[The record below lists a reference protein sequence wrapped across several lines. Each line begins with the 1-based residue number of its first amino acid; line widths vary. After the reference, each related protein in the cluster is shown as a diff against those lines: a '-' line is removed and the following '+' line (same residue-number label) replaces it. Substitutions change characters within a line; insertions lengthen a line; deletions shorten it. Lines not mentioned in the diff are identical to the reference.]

1 MPNKSTAIYQSK
13 RIASNGSNWFDYQ
26 LCFNFRM
33 ETHGEPGKIQLSS
46 ATKAILDL
54 TESGKYNIYPRGQID
69 IKVWIIWKTKIL
81 KIAWIK

>member
-1 MPNKSTAIYQSK
+1 MDGI
-13 RIASNGSNWFDYQ
+13 DYQ
-26 LCFNFRM
+26 FCFNFRM

-69 IKVWIIWKTKIL
+69 IKVLNSNFKNKN
-81 KIAWIK
+81 A

>member
-1 MPNKSTAIYQSK
+1 MRLPLFQMPNKFTAIYQSK
-13 RIASNGSNWFDYQ
+13 KNQPVVDRLLPRLDYQ

-69 IKVWIIWKTKIL
+69 IKV
-81 KIAWIK
+81 

>member
-1 MPNKSTAIYQSK
+1 MD
-13 RIASNGSNWFDYQ
+13 RIDDQF
-26 LCFNFRM
+26 CFNFRM

-69 IKVWIIWKTKIL
+69 IKV
-81 KIAWIK
+81 

>member
-1 MPNKSTAIYQSK
+1 
-13 RIASNGSNWFDYQ
+13 
-26 LCFNFRM
+26 M

-69 IKVWIIWKTKIL
+69 IKVWIVILKTKIL
-81 KIAWIK
+81 KIASIE

>member
-1 MPNKSTAIYQSK
+1 MDRLLP
-13 RIASNGSNWFDYQ
+13 RLDYQ

-69 IKVWIIWKTKIL
+69 IKV
-81 KIAWIK
+81 